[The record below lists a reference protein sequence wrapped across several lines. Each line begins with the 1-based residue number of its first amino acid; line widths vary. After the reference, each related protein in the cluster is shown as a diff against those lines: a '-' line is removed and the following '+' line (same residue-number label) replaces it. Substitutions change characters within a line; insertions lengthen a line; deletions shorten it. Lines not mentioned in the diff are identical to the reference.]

1 MGSKYGT
8 ITIRKHALVMFRN
21 TQCRFLL
28 LAFKLVSEFSLLARS
43 EIACVPIVFYYSN
56 FSLKH
61 KPVIELNSST
71 EC

>member
-1 MGSKYGT
+1 
-8 ITIRKHALVMFRN
+8 MFRN